1 MTNKKNHGGRRPGAG
16 RPTKYGE
23 ATQVI
28 RVPKSL
34 VPRVADCLK
43 TAQEKC
49 AVDTTTIAQLYRPAE
64 DGIHHPLPLF
74 ATRIAAGFPSPAD
87 DYVEGQ
93 LDLNEHL
100 IKHPAAT
107 FYVRVA
113 GDSMTGAGIYPGDIL
128 VVDRSLEPMH
138 RNIVI
143 AVVNGELTVK
153 RLLRE
158 ENRAVLQPENG
169 HYRPIEIVES
179 MECVIW
185 GVVTGVVRQL

>member
-1 MTNKKNHGGRRPGAG
+1 MNKKNHGGRRPGAG

-28 RVPKSL
+28 RVPKSR
-34 VPRVADCLK
+34 VPQVANYLK
-43 TAQEKC
+43 AAQEKG
-49 AVDTTTIAQLYRPAE
+49 AVDTTTMAQRYRPAE
-64 DGIHHPLPLF
+64 GAIRHALPLF

-93 LDLNEHL
+93 LDLHEYL

-138 RNIVI
+138 GHIVI

-153 RLLRE
+153 RLLIE
-158 ENRAVLQPENG
+158 AHRAVLQPENG
-169 HYRPIEIVES
+169 HYRPIEISEA
-179 MECVIW
+179 MACVIW